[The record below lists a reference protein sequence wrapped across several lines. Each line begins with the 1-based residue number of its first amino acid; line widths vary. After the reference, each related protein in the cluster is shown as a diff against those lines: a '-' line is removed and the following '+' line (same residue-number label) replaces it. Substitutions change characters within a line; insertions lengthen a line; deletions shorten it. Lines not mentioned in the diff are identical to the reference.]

1 MPTQAHEPGDP
12 MSDAAGQSIMV
23 ANRTTVDRVAGLV
36 RAEILSGVLAPDTP
50 LREEAA
56 AEQFGV
62 SRHTVRAAFQR
73 LVSERLAVAE
83 AYRGV
88 RVASFD
94 RAHVIALQQLRAALE
109 VEAMRIAGER
119 HGEHWPVEVLAPAR
133 ATLDQLAG
141 LAGAGDPRSDT
152 VDWLEVERLHADFHH
167 AIVVASGSP
176 RIIEAH
182 AALGSELLIFLLHV
196 RPHYTIDSLI
206 EEHRALLDELPTR
219 GGDAVRE
226 HLAHATSLLI
236 GD

>member
-1 MPTQAHEPGDP
+1 MASATDSSGT
-12 MSDAAGQSIMV
+12 AG
-23 ANRTTVDRVAGLV
+23 TTVDRVAGLV

-94 RAHVIALQQLRAALE
+94 RAHVIALQQYRAALE
-109 VEAMRIAGER
+109 VEAVRITGER
-119 HGEHWPVEVLAPAR
+119 HGDAWPDGVLAQAR
-133 ATLDQLAG
+133 ATLDALDRLAV
-141 LAGAGDPRSDT
+141 ADADADADAGDAEGVDAGGGI
-152 VDWLEVERLHADFHH
+152 DWLEVERLHAEFHH
-167 AIVVASGSP
+167 AVVAASMSP

-182 AALGSELLIFLLHV
+182 AALGSELLLFLLHV
-196 RPHYTIDSLI
+196 RPHYTLDTLI

-226 HLAHATSLLI
+226 HLEHSTRLLT
-236 GD
+236 GA

>member
-1 MPTQAHEPGDP
+1 MAPATDG
-12 MSDAAGQSIMV
+12 AAG
-23 ANRTTVDRVAGLV
+23 TTVDRVAGLV

-73 LVSERLAVAE
+73 LVAERLAVAE

-94 RAHVIALQQLRAALE
+94 RAHIIALQQLRAALE
-109 VEAMRIAGER
+109 VEAVRITGER
-119 HGEHWPVEVLAPAR
+119 HGGTWPDEVLAPAR
-133 ATLDQLAG
+133 ERLEALDRLVDLTTG
-141 LAGAGDPRSDT
+141 PHDDSE

-167 AIVVASGSP
+167 AIVAASASP

-182 AALGSELLIFLLHV
+182 AALGSELLLFLLHV
-196 RPHYTIDSLI
+196 RPHYTLESLVA
-206 EEHRALLDELPTR
+206 EHRALLEELPTR
-219 GGDAVRE
+219 GTAALRE
-226 HLAHATSLLI
+226 HLEHSTRLLL
-236 GD
+236 GG